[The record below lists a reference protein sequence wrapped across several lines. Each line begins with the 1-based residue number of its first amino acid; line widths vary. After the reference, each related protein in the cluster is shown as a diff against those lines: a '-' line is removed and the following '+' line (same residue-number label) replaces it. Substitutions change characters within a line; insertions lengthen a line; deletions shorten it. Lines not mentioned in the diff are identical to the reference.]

1 MCRRAGLI
9 SIADCQKRIDARGA
23 TDTGLLQRKVCAE
36 GIRQGAANSFAPD
49 PFAMVASDISRL
61 TAKPVP
67 RYTSYPTAPHFH
79 PGIREADYGGW
90 LKSLPESADL
100 SLYMHIPFCD
110 SLCWFCGCHTRIT
123 RRYEPVGLYLG
134 GLIREIRMVAGKV
147 PPRATVSHIHW
158 GGGSPTMLSADDIV
172 LLGQATREAF
182 SLRSDCEFAVEIDPR
197 GLDQARIDALATIGL
212 TRVSLG
218 VQDFDPEVQWAI
230 NREQSFEETR
240 RVAEAFRAHGV
251 TSLNID
257 AIYGLPHQTEARLLA
272 TLDKVVSLNPDRIAL
287 FGYAHVPWMKK
298 HQEMIP
304 PEALPGI
311 EERFIQAESAA
322 RFLTGNGYVRVGI
335 DHFAKPGD
343 ALAIAARLGRLRR
356 NFQGYTVDPADAL
369 IGFGASAISS
379 LPQGYVQNEPTT
391 GRYLALV
398 AEGKLPTARG
408 VALTAEDRLRRSVIE
423 ALMCGM
429 ALDERVLA
437 RSDAPEAI
445 KAEIR
450 AEMEDFHEE
459 ERHGWVKRTR
469 GGLIVSEAGR
479 PFLRLIAARFDAYL
493 ARAAGRHSVA
503 V

>member
-1 MCRRAGLI
+1 
-9 SIADCQKRIDARGA
+9 
-23 TDTGLLQRKVCAE
+23 
-36 GIRQGAANSFAPD
+36 
-49 PFAMVASDISRL
+49 MVSSDIVRL
-61 TAKPVP
+61 IGKPVP

-79 PGIREADYGGW
+79 AGIREAEYGVW
-90 LKSLPESADL
+90 LENLPRQADL

-134 GLIREIRMVAGKV
+134 GLIREIRMAAEKV
-147 PPRATVSHIHW
+147 PDRATVSHIHW
-158 GGGSPTMLSADDIV
+158 GGGSPTMLSPDDIRR
-172 LLGQATREAF
+172 LGAATREAF
-182 SLRSDCEFAVEIDPR
+182 TLKPGCEFAVEIDPR
-197 GLDQARIDALATIGL
+197 GLDQARIDALAEIGL

-230 NREQSFEETR
+230 NREQSFEETQ
-240 RVAEAFRAHGV
+240 RVAQAFRAHGV
-251 TSLNID
+251 ASLNID
-257 AIYGLPHQTEARLLA
+257 AIYGLPHQNEARLLA

-311 EERFIQAESAA
+311 EERFVQAESAA
-322 RFLTGNGYVRVGI
+322 RFLSAAGYIRVGI
-335 DHFAKPGD
+335 DHFAKPAD
-343 ALAIAARLGRLRR
+343 ALAVAARRGVLRR

-379 LPQGYVQNEPTT
+379 LPDGYAQNEPTT

-398 AEGKLPTARG
+398 SEGKLPIARG
-408 VALTAEDRLRRSVIE
+408 VALSEEDRLRRAVIE
-423 ALMCGM
+423 ALMCRM
-429 ALDERVLA
+429 EIDERTLA
-437 RSDAPEAI
+437 QSAAPEAA

-450 AEMEDFHEE
+450 AELDQFRDEV
-459 ERHGWVKRTR
+459 RRGWVIRTR
-469 GGLIVSEAGR
+469 DGLIVTEAGR

-493 ARAAGRHSVA
+493 AQAAGRHSVA

>member
-1 MCRRAGLI
+1 
-9 SIADCQKRIDARGA
+9 
-23 TDTGLLQRKVCAE
+23 
-36 GIRQGAANSFAPD
+36 
-49 PFAMVASDISRL
+49 MVAKDIVRL
-61 TAKPVP
+61 SAKPVP

-79 PGIREADYGGW
+79 VGIREAEYGAW
-90 LKSLPESADL
+90 LENLPRNADL

-134 GLIREIRMVAGKV
+134 GLIREIRMIADRIPAGASV
-147 PPRATVSHIHW
+147 WHIHW
-158 GGGSPTMLSADDIV
+158 GGGSPTMLSPEDIR
-172 LLGQATREAF
+172 LLGQATRDAF
-182 SLRSDCEFAVEIDPR
+182 ALKPGCEFAVEIDPR
-197 GLDQARIDALATIGL
+197 GLDQARIDALAEIGL
-212 TRVSLG
+212 SRVSLG

-251 TSLNID
+251 SSLNID

-272 TLDKVVSLNPDRIAL
+272 TLEKVVSLDPDRIAL

-311 EERFIQAESAA
+311 EERFLQAESAA
-322 RFLTGNGYVRVGI
+322 RFLSAAGYIRVGI
-335 DHFAKPGD
+335 DHFAKPSD
-343 ALAIAARLGRLRR
+343 ALAVATRRGKLQR

-379 LPQGYVQNEPTT
+379 LPDGYAQNEPTT
-391 GRYLALV
+391 GRYLALIS
-398 AEGKLPTARG
+398 EGRLPVARG
-408 VALTAEDRLRRSVIE
+408 VALIAEDRLRRAVIE

-429 ALDERVLA
+429 EIDERVLA
-437 RSDAPEAI
+437 RSDAPETA

-450 AEMEDFHEE
+450 AEMDQFHDEAK
-459 ERHGWVKRTR
+459 RGWVIRTR
-469 GGLIVSEAGR
+469 DGLIVTEAGR

-493 ARAAGRHSVA
+493 AQAQGRHSVA

>member
-1 MCRRAGLI
+1 
-9 SIADCQKRIDARGA
+9 
-23 TDTGLLQRKVCAE
+23 
-36 GIRQGAANSFAPD
+36 
-49 PFAMVASDISRL
+49 MVSSDIARL
-61 TAKPVP
+61 IGKPVP

-79 PGIREADYGGW
+79 AGIREAEYGAW
-90 LKSLPESADL
+90 LEGLPGEADL

-134 GLIREIRMVAGKV
+134 ALIREIGMAAARVPKGAKV
-147 PPRATVSHIHW
+147 SQIHW
-158 GGGSPTMLSADDIV
+158 GGGSPTMLSPDDIRR
-172 LLGQATREAF
+172 LGSATREAF
-182 SLRSDCEFAVEIDPR
+182 SLKPDCEFAVEIDPR
-197 GLDQARIDALATIGL
+197 GLDQARIDALAEIGL

-218 VQDFDPEVQWAI
+218 VQDFDPKVQWAI
-230 NREQSFEETR
+230 NREQSFEETE
-240 RVAEAFRAHGV
+240 RVALGFRAHGV

-272 TLDKVVSLNPDRIAL
+272 TLEKVVSLEPDRIAL

-311 EERFIQAESAA
+311 EERFAQAESAA
-322 RFLTGNGYVRVGI
+322 RFLVGAGYRRVGI
-335 DHFAKPGD
+335 DHFAKPSD
-343 ALAIAARLGRLRR
+343 ALAIAARTGRLKR

-379 LPQGYVQNEPTT
+379 LPGGYVQNEPTT

-398 AEGKLPTARG
+398 SEGKLPIARG
-408 VALTAEDRLRRSVIE
+408 LALTEEDRLRRAVIE
-423 ALMCGM
+423 ALMCQM
-429 ALDERVLA
+429 ELDERVLA
-437 RSDAPEAI
+437 RSAAPESL

-450 AEMEDFHEE
+450 AEMDGFRDEA
-459 ERHGWVKRTR
+459 RRGWVIRTR
-469 GGLIVSEAGR
+469 DGLIVTEAGR

-493 ARAAGRHSVA
+493 AQAAGRHSVA

>member
-1 MCRRAGLI
+1 
-9 SIADCQKRIDARGA
+9 
-23 TDTGLLQRKVCAE
+23 
-36 GIRQGAANSFAPD
+36 
-49 PFAMVASDISRL
+49 MVASDITRL

-79 PGIREADYGGW
+79 AGIQAEQYGQW
-90 LKSLPESADL
+90 LENLPESADL

-123 RRYEPVGLYLG
+123 RRYEPVGFYLG
-134 GLIREIRMVAGKV
+134 GLIREIGMVARKV
-147 PPRATVSHIHW
+147 PGRATVSHIHW
-158 GGGSPTMLSADDIV
+158 GGGSPTMLSAEDIRR
-172 LLGQATREAF
+172 LGAATREAF
-182 SLRSDCEFAVEIDPR
+182 TLNPGCEFAVEIDPR
-197 GLDQARIDALATIGL
+197 GLDQARVDALAEIGL

-230 NREQSFEETR
+230 NREQSFEETQ
-240 RVAEAFRAHGV
+240 RVAGAFRAHGV
-251 TSLNID
+251 ASLNID
-257 AIYGLPHQTEARLLA
+257 AIYGLPYQTEARLLA
-272 TLDKVVSLNPDRIAL
+272 TLEKVVSLNPDRIAL

-322 RFLTGNGYVRVGI
+322 RFLVESGYIRVGI
-335 DHFAKPGD
+335 DHFAKPAD
-343 ALAIAARLGRLRR
+343 ALAVATRKGRLRR

-379 LPQGYVQNEPTT
+379 LPQGYTQNEPTT

-408 VALTAEDRLRRSVIE
+408 VALTPEDRLRRAVIE
-423 ALMCGM
+423 ALMCQM
-429 ALDERVLA
+429 ELDERVLA
-437 RSDAPEAI
+437 SSDAPEAL

-450 AEMEDFHEE
+450 VEMEDFREE
-459 ERHGWVKRTR
+459 VHRGWVKRTR
-469 GGLIVSEAGR
+469 GGLIVTEAGR

-493 ARAAGRHSVA
+493 ARTAGRHSVA

>member
-1 MCRRAGLI
+1 
-9 SIADCQKRIDARGA
+9 
-23 TDTGLLQRKVCAE
+23 
-36 GIRQGAANSFAPD
+36 
-49 PFAMVASDISRL
+49 MVAKDIVRL
-61 TAKPVP
+61 SAKPVP

-79 PGIREADYGGW
+79 AGIREAEYGAW
-90 LKSLPESADL
+90 LENLPRNADL

-134 GLIREIRMVAGKV
+134 GLIREIRMIADRIPNG
-147 PPRATVSHIHW
+147 ASVSHIHW
-158 GGGSPTMLSADDIV
+158 GGGSPTMLSPEDIR
-172 LLGQATREAF
+172 LLGQATRDAF
-182 SLRSDCEFAVEIDPR
+182 ALKPGCEFAVEIDPR
-197 GLDQARIDALATIGL
+197 GLDLARIDALAEIGL
-212 TRVSLG
+212 SRVSLG

-251 TSLNID
+251 SSLNID

-272 TLDKVVSLNPDRIAL
+272 TLDKVVSLDPDRIAL

-311 EERFIQAESAA
+311 EERFLQAESAA
-322 RFLTGNGYVRVGI
+322 RFLSAAGYIRVGI
-335 DHFAKPGD
+335 DHFAKPSD
-343 ALAIAARLGRLRR
+343 ALAVTTRQGKLQR

-379 LPQGYVQNEPTT
+379 LPDGYAQNEPTT
-391 GRYLALV
+391 GRYLALIS
-398 AEGKLPTARG
+398 EGRLPVARG
-408 VALTAEDRLRRSVIE
+408 VALIAEDRLRRAVIE
-423 ALMCGM
+423 ALMCRM
-429 ALDERVLA
+429 EIDERVLA
-437 RSDAPEAI
+437 RSDAPETA

-450 AEMEDFHEE
+450 AEMDRFHDEAKS
-459 ERHGWVKRTR
+459 GWVIRTR
-469 GGLIVSEAGR
+469 DGLIVTEAGR

-493 ARAAGRHSVA
+493 AQAQGRHSVA